1 MFMKSIL
8 PISVATLPLLG
19 CAGSKP
25 ATQVTEPQTAESQAT
40 APQVTAPQTAEKTE
54 APATATV
61 TDGNL
66 QAPEEVK
73 PAETSPEAASRA
85 TATTCKIE
93 QLDTQAARIVLA
105 VPDSAIISFSFSR
118 NENAVRG
125 VMEFTIDDRLS
136 DEYVKSECENA
147 LARDDFRNVACNNR
161 TITGEMPLDEL
172 PATFGYAVIAAEFAK
187 GCEKIQKTGDMED
200 LNVRKSKE
208 KTPNG
213 TTSQANPPIKQ
224 YTECNIQFASNLW
237 TAKTE
242 EGTIET
248 YEFTDNAVKLT
259 QDKTM
264 DLYSPELCQ
273 IPLPVLSPLNPRCDG
288 KILHIVKESAP
299 TPLNGKTKEDFYTA
313 IKSRCKTN

>member
-8 PISVATLPLLG
+8 PISVATLSLLG

-25 ATQVTEPQTAESQAT
+25 APQAAESQ
-40 APQVTAPQTAEKTE
+40 VTVPQTAEKTE
-54 APATATV
+54 APASEAV

-73 PAETSPEAASRA
+73 PAETAPEAAPR
-85 TATTCKIE
+85 ATTCKIE
-93 QLDTQAARIVLA
+93 RLDTQVARIVLT
-105 VPDSAIISFSFSR
+105 VPDSAVISFSFSR

-136 DEYVKSECENA
+136 DEYVKSECEKA
-147 LARDDFRNVACNNR
+147 LTGDDFRNVACNDR
-161 TITGEMPLDEL
+161 TITGDMPLDEL
-172 PATFGYAVIAAEFAK
+172 PATFGYAAIVAEFAK
-187 GCEKIQKTGDMED
+187 GCENVQKTGDMED
-200 LNVRKSKE
+200 LSVNKKSKE
-208 KTPNG
+208 KSPNG
-213 TTSQANPPIKQ
+213 TTSQARNQKYQ

-248 YEFTDNAVKLT
+248 YEFTDDAVKLT
-259 QDKTM
+259 LDKTM

-273 IPLPVLSPLNPRCDG
+273 ISLPVLSPLNPRCDG
-288 KILHIVKESAP
+288 KILHIVNENDPK
-299 TPLNGKTKEDFYTA
+299 PLNGKTKEDFYTT
-313 IKSRCKTN
+313 IKSHCETN